1 MHRFG
6 NQKRNIQLFRG
17 NRGHNEGIT
26 NLSRTRTFITAYVR
40 ETLRIKLIKP
50 VSHFTEWL

>member
-26 NLSRTRTFITAYVR
+26 NLSRTRTFMTAYVR